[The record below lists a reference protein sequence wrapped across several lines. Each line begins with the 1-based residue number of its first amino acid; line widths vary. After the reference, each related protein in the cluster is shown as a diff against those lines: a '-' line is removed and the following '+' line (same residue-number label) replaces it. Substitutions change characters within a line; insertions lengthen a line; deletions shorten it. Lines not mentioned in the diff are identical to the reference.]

1 MTIKGGFGGT
11 ISETYYGYTNEILPN
26 NGYAIAILDTVG
38 FGPVLITMTV
48 SAINAE
54 NVTGTAKGFQ
64 IGGFTWVP
72 FSWIR
77 ILT

>member
-1 MTIKGGFGGT
+1 
-11 ISETYYGYTNEILPN
+11 
-26 NGYAIAILDTVG
+26 LDIVG
-38 FGPVLITMTV
+38 FGPVLITMTA

-54 NVTGTAKGFQ
+54 NVTGTEKGFQ